1 MMRQLFKPETMEH
14 PGFAAFWSA
23 YPRCPHKVAKG
34 AARQVWNQIQ
44 PDEALQARILQS
56 LDEQKRCKGWLEAE
70 GQYIPKPENWLRDER
85 WDDEIGTVKKEQGVC
100 RVHHQM
106 ASVFIMVDGKKV
118 WKCKACG

>member
-1 MMRQLFKPETMEH
+1 MTRQLFKPETMEY

-44 PDEALQARILQS
+44 PDEALLARILQA
-56 LDEQKRCKGWLEAE
+56 LDEQKRCKGWLADE

-85 WDDEIGTVKKEQGVC
+85 WDDEIGVVKKEQGHC
-100 RVHHQM
+100 RVHHQV
-106 ASVFIMVDGKKV
+106 AWKFIMVDGKKV
-118 WKCKACG
+118 WKCRECG